1 MKKLFLTALIAFF
14 TTILAQGQSNFI
26 ETNRIPE
33 DISFSNMVYDRFAFN
48 GKGSIYTYDY
58 NDDYTH
64 KTITFYNNDIQKTA
78 SIEIDGYVTNYV
90 MYKSRQEDENG
101 NFTGEWTEEK
111 HNEDLDFELTPGCY
125 DSSSPSNSNESILF
139 SQTLF
144 NNDEKYEYIVPAFS
158 GFEIRWHEEY
168 DRDSDGE
175 IDLIEEHYRASY
187 AGYDVINEDGNIVCS
202 IRPNLSNGFI
212 IEYSP
217 NIQVLGGKKYLV
229 VYASTPDYEM
239 WEYIYYLID
248 SNNSSI
254 QQVAE
259 PIHTSVFPTMPRQNE
274 VINVEL
280 DGNND
285 EQCEIIV
292 TNAKGQI
299 VHKQHV
305 AAGERHV
312 QIDSRRL
319 SNGLNIVNVNNGKSQ
334 QNFKVIVK

>member
-1 MKKLFLTALIAFF
+1 MNKLFLTALIAFF

-33 DISFSNMVYDRFAFN
+33 DIGFSNMVYDLFGFN

-64 KTITFYNNDIQKTA
+64 KTITFYNDDIQNTA
-78 SIEIDGYVTNYV
+78 SIEIDGYVCDYV

-101 NFTGEWTEEK
+101 NFTGEWIEEK
-111 HNEDLDFELTPGCY
+111 YDGYLKFEWDPDCY
-125 DSSSPSNSNESILF
+125 DSSNIMSTGMSISF

-144 NNDEKYEYIVPAFS
+144 NNDEKYEYILPAFS
-158 GFEIRWHEEY
+158 GFEITGHEEY

-175 IDLIEEHYRASY
+175 IDMIREDYSASY
-187 AGYDVINEDGNIVCS
+187 AGYDVINEDGNVVCS
-202 IRPNLSNGFI
+202 IRPNLSNGFK
-212 IEYSP
+212 IEYGP
-217 NIQVLGGKKYLV
+217 YIQVLGGKKYLV
-229 VYASTPDYEM
+229 VYANNRDYST

-248 SNNSSI
+248 SNSSSI
-254 QQVAE
+254 QQVAA

-292 TNAKGQI
+292 TNAKGQT
-299 VHKQHV
+299 VYKQHV
-305 AAGERHV
+305 AAGEHHV

>member
-1 MKKLFLTALIAFF
+1 MNKLFLTALIAFF

-33 DISFSNMVYDRFAFN
+33 DISFSNMVWDKFAFN
-48 GKGSIYTYDY
+48 GKGSIYMYDY

-64 KTITFYNNDIQKTA
+64 KTITFYNDDIQKAA
-78 SIEIDGYVTNYV
+78 SIEIDGYVDSYTI
-90 MYKSRQEDENG
+90 YKSRTENG
-101 NFTGEWTEEK
+101 SGSFTGEWIEEK
-111 HNEDLDFELTPGCY
+111 YDGNLEFELGPNCY
-125 DSSSPSNSNESILF
+125 DSSTMANSNSLYF

-144 NNDEKYEYIVPAFS
+144 NNDEKFEYIMPIFS
-158 GFEIRWHEEY
+158 EFEITEHEEY

-175 IDLIEEHYRASY
+175 IDLIRERYRASTI
-187 AGYDVINEDGNIVCS
+187 GYDIINEDGNVVCS
-202 IRPNLSNGFI
+202 IRPNLSNGFK
-212 IEYSP
+212 IEYGP
-217 NIQVLGGKKYLV
+217 YIQVLGGKKYLV
-229 VYASTPDYEM
+229 VYANNRDEST

-285 EQCEIIV
+285 EQCEIVV
-292 TNAKGQI
+292 TNAKGQT
-299 VHKQHV
+299 VYRQQV
-305 AAGERHV
+305 AAGEHHV

>member
-48 GKGSIYTYDY
+48 GKGSFYTYDY

-64 KTITFYNNDIQKTA
+64 KTITFYNDDIQKTA
-78 SIEIDGYVTNYV
+78 SIEIDGYVTDYTI
-90 MYKSRQEDENG
+90 YKSRQENGYG
-101 NFTGEWTEEK
+101 NFTGEWIEEK
-111 HNEDLDFELTPGCY
+111 YDGYLYFERDPDCY
-125 DSSSPSNSNESILF
+125 DSSSLSNSNKSIHF

-144 NNDEKYEYIVPAFS
+144 NNDEKYEYIVPAFF
-158 GFEIRWHEEY
+158 GFEMTDCDEY
-168 DRDSDGE
+168 DRDEDGL
-175 IDLIEEHYRASY
+175 IDKIREYYSASLV
-187 AGYDVINEDGNIVCS
+187 GYDVINEDGNIVCS
-202 IRPNLSNGFI
+202 IRPNLSNGFKI
-212 IEYSP
+212 HGLY
-217 NIQVLGGKKYLV
+217 IQVLGGKKYLV
-229 VYASTPDYEM
+229 VYANNRDEST

-248 SNNSSI
+248 SNNSSM

-292 TNAKGQI
+292 TNAKGQT
-299 VHKQHV
+299 VYKQHV